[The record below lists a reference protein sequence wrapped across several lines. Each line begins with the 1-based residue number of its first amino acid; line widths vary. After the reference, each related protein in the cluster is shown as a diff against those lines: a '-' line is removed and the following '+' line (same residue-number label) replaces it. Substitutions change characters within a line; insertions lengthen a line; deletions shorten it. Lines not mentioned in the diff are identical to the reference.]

1 MKKNTLLL
9 FVALLLSATFI
20 QAQDII
26 NPVGVTMSLP
36 NTLNTPPIN
45 IVNGEGLSEFP
56 SITATHENN
65 SQTNALLYINGS
77 NTIDFDLGGNFDIEG
92 FAIWNAIGPGSNNF
106 GVKDVIISA
115 SQDGVNFTLIPGSPI
130 ELAESMSAPALPETF
145 SFDAV
150 NATHIRI
157 VALNNHGEPS
167 FTGISEVAF
176 IGTST
181 STDNII
187 NPVSAS
193 TTLDAQFGSSLD
205 NTINGSG
212 LDIFPTLSGTHEATS
227 PGNAFF
233 ATNDTGSIDFDLGG
247 SYLVDGLAFWNANAP
262 GPGQTGI
269 QGVVISSSED
279 GVTYTPITGS
289 PTSFAQVMSPTSAA
303 EQFSFTEIT
312 ASFIRFDV
320 VSNYGDPGNLVA
332 FAEVAFSGIA
342 APPVEENVINPVSA
356 TTTLAAQ
363 FGSSLDNTINGAG
376 LDVFPTLSGTHEAT
390 SPGNAFFATNDTGSI
405 YFDLGGSYLVDGLA
419 FWNANA
425 PGPGQTG
432 IQGVVIS
439 SSEDGVTYTPIAEAP
454 STFAQV
460 MSPTSTAEQFSFTEV
475 TASFIRFDVVSNYG
489 DPGNLVAFAEVAF
502 SGIEIP
508 PVENVINPVSAS
520 TTLAAQFGSSLDN
533 TINGAGLDVFPTLS
547 GTHEAT
553 NPGNA
558 FFATNDTGSIY
569 FDLGGSYLVDGLA
582 FWNANAP
589 GPGQTGIQG
598 VVISSSEDGVT
609 YTPITGAPSTFAQ
622 VMSPVISAEQFSFT
636 AVTAS
641 FIRFDVVSN
650 YGDPGNLVAFA
661 EVAFSGVETLGV
673 TNSVLAETI
682 SLYPNPASDV
692 IRIKNNS
699 NINLEGITIYDMNG
713 RIVIQHKVTD
723 NSPNQT
729 INISELYSGVY
740 MVQIYSN
747 QASTMKRV
755 IKK

>member
-1 MKKNTLLL
+1 MALL
-9 FVALLLSATFI
+9 FTVGVL
-20 QAQDII
+20 QGQDII
-26 NPVGVTMSLP
+26 NPIGVTMSVP

-65 SQTNALLYINGS
+65 SQTNAILYFNGS

-193 TTLDAQFGSSLD
+193 TTLAAQFGSSLD

-212 LDIFPTLSGTHEATS
+212 LDVFPTLSGTHEATS

-247 SYLVDGLAFWNANAP
+247 SFLVDGLAFWNANAP
-262 GPGQTGI
+262 GPGATGI

-279 GVTYTPITGS
+279 GTNFTPITGAPS
-289 PTSFAQVMSPTSAA
+289 TFAQVMSPTSAA
-303 EQFSFTEIT
+303 QQFSFTEIT

-320 VSNYGDPGNLVA
+320 LSNYGDPGNLVA
-332 FAEVAFSGIA
+332 FAEIAFSGIA

-363 FGSSLDNTINGAG
+363 FGSSLDNTINGVG
-376 LDVFPTLSGTHEAT
+376 LDVFPTLSGTHEGT
-390 SPGNAFFATNDTGSI
+390 SPGNSFLATNDTGSI
-405 YFDLGGSYLVDGLA
+405 DFNLGGSYIVDGLA
-419 FWNANA
+419 FWNENA

-432 IQGVVIS
+432 IQDVVIS
-439 SSEDGVTYTPIAEAP
+439 SSEDGVTYTPIAGAP
-454 STFAQV
+454 SVFAQV
-460 MSPTSTAEQFSFTEV
+460 MSPTSAAEQFSFTEI
-475 TASFIRFDVVSNYG
+475 TASFIRFDVLSNYG

-508 PVENVINPVSAS
+508 PVENVINPVTAT

-558 FFATNDTGSIY
+558 FYAINDTGSID
-569 FDLGGSYLVDGLA
+569 FDLGGSYVVDGLA

-589 GPGQTGIQG
+589 GPGQTGIQD

-622 VMSPVISAEQFSFT
+622 VMSPASVVQQFSFT
-636 AVTAS
+636 EVTAS
-641 FIRFDVVSN
+641 FIRFDVLSN

-673 TNSVLAETI
+673 TDSVLAEAI
-682 SLYPNPASDV
+682 SLYPNPASD
-692 IRIKNNS
+692 IINISNNLNVELE
-699 NINLEGITIYDMNG
+699 NITVYDMNG
-713 RIVIQHKVTD
+713 RIVIQHIVTN
-723 NSPNQT
+723 NSGNQV
-729 INISELYSGVY
+729 INVSELSSGIYV
-740 MVQIYSN
+740 VQIKST
-747 QASTMKRV
+747 QAHTIKRI
-755 IKK
+755 IKN